1 MTIIIIIF
9 IVLFIIGIG
18 SSNRSYESN
27 IKIPVQSRPQAHS
40 AIKNKAEIDEQLE
53 KLRNRIK
60 RAKEMKELEAEIE
73 SEIVNKHKQ
82 EAFDAESF
90 DNLKKSLL
98 EGSKQTQPAQPK
110 STNESKYPPI
120 NTLKV
125 TSQETPAQAVIREFK
140 NRNVTSLWHMTH
152 KDNVASILKNG
163 ISSKNKMSKSG
174 EVVDISNPSVQA
186 LRVRNETIYNR
197 SLHDYAPTY
206 INIRNPMLYVKKDF
220 NNDICLLEISIECLE
235 KCEFVFTD
243 GNAASLVTCFF
254 NTAKNVES
262 LPWDVLNADFW
273 TGFVD
278 GKRKRCAEILIHPV
292 IKPNYIKRIHCYSAA
307 TFLEVANS
315 DFKFELESAM
325 YY

>member
-9 IVLFIIGIG
+9 IVLFIIGL
-18 SSNRSYESN
+18 SSSERPSETR
-27 IKIPVQSRPQAHS
+27 VQHQKDARAQQRDTLQELLEQRRVITNYAH
-40 AIKNKAEIDEQLE
+40 K
-53 KLRNRIK
+53 
-60 RAKEMKELEAEIE
+60 MKELHAAIVLKEIE
-73 SEIVNKHKQ
+73 SLGTSQNAESNSQKLSAEKKPKQ
-82 EAFDAESF
+82 EQVIH
-90 DNLKKSLL
+90 
-98 EGSKQTQPAQPK
+98 SKEINWPK
-110 STNESKYPPI
+110 HSSI
-120 NTLKV
+120 NSPKAT
-125 TSQETPAQAVIREFK
+125 TQETPAQAVIREFK

-174 EVVDISNPSVQA
+174 EVVDISNQSVQA

-235 KCEFVFTD
+235 ECEFVFTD